1 MLINLHHITSPL
13 FLSLILLCEPFSI
26 LWMISSQWVSANIS
40 ASVCLWFSIWPTET
54 RLLIYSETF
63 PLRNCLLC
71 LALPCSPYSNHIM
84 YYLLANLQRKVEDRE
99 LRKGRGRSGWIFI
112 LQFCEI
118 LFFSNWKMSNPK
130 KSQGILPQIWASLI
144 FMVSSMS
151 KIEPNVPH

>member
-26 LWMISSQWVSANIS
+26 LWLISSQWVSANIS

-99 LRKGRGRSGWIFI
+99 PRKGRRRSGSIFI
-112 LQFCEI
+112 LQFYEI
-118 LFFSNWKMSNPK
+118 LFYQIEKCLIWRKVKEFSRKHEPLWS
-130 KSQGILPQIWASLI
+130 LWCPQCLR
-144 FMVSSMS
+144 
-151 KIEPNVPH
+151 